1 MKRIKFTE
9 LGFKKNLDTLIVV
22 VGIICLVVGLIG
34 LFVYPE
40 SKMGSLAAI
49 SASLT
54 TFPQFKN
61 YFFKN
66 YFVWNKKGGSLKINS
81 KSKSISFSELST
93 FKFNE
98 NQLSILKKNKTQLEF
113 SLNNI
118 NNEDIIKLKE
128 ILAKHIKT
136 S

>member
-61 YFFKN
+61 YFF
-66 YFVWNKKGGSLKINS
+66 
-81 KSKSISFSELST
+81 
-93 FKFNE
+93 
-98 NQLSILKKNKTQLEF
+98 
-113 SLNNI
+113 
-118 NNEDIIKLKE
+118 
-128 ILAKHIKT
+128 
-136 S
+136 